1 MKYEPQFVWD
11 NGIAS
16 CVLTDG
22 ENVFCGTASCH
33 PDDQDM
39 MSEKTGYEIAYRRA
53 KIESLRYYRNTLKLQ
68 LKALKQ
74 LYYSMN
80 QSSHF
85 NPKSYENKM
94 LQRQIRM
101 IELDLT
107 VVKEMLVHDQ
117 QKLKEYLSEKDKFYV
132 AVRRRRKQAKSDK

>member
-1 MKYEPQFVWD
+1 MTYEPQFTWE
-11 NGIAS
+11 NGVAS
-16 CVLTDG
+16 CILTDG
-22 ENVFCGTASCH
+22 ENVFCGMASCH

-53 KIESLRYYRNTLKLQ
+53 KIKSLRYYRNTLKLQ

-80 QSSHF
+80 QSTHF

-101 IELDLT
+101 IEFDLT
-107 VVKEMLVHDQ
+107 MVKEMLTSEE
-117 QKLKEYLSEKDKFYV
+117 LRLREYLAEKDKFYV
-132 AVRRRRKQAKSDK
+132 AVRRRRKQAKS